1 MKSELMQFFMFQF
14 SVATGINQLLGRI
27 SAKFKFCNK
36 KYSNNFV
43 ELLVVFGVSLFMMLS
58 CGGSGGSGVSSGSG
72 DSSNIPDAVL
82 STYYRDIDDDGY
94 GDPNNSIEANSQP
107 TGYVSVNTDCND
119 IDADIH
125 PDAIEICKDGI
136 NQDCNEY
143 VDCDEKLTPN
153 QKIFDSVE
161 FEEWEDYE
169 IDLSSNGDLEIKL
182 VNLSDDVDLYVK
194 RGDLPKFDDYDCESQ
209 YSGIME
215 ETCSLENEGNNT
227 WYVSVYGYFAGSY
240 ELHVLFILPIWYID
254 SDGDGYGDPN
264 NSIEADSQPVG
275 YVLDDTD
282 CDDSDAEIY
291 PDAIEICN
299 DGIDQNCDGD
309 PDCPKGYPP
318 TVPNQPPIGGVPKPP
333 TIPNQP
339 PIGEVPKPP
348 TIPNQP
354 PIGEVPKPPTIPY

>member
-1 MKSELMQFFMFQF
+1 MKSELIQFFMFLY
-14 SVATGINQLLGRI
+14 SVATGINQLHGGI
-27 SAKFKFCNK
+27 SAKFKSCNK
-36 KYSNNFV
+36 KYSSNFV

-58 CGGSGGSGVSSGSG
+58 CGGSGGSGVSGVSSGSG

-94 GDPNNSIEANSQP
+94 GDPNNSIEADSQP

-119 IDADIH
+119 NDADIH

-161 FEEWEDYE
+161 FEEWVDYE
-169 IDLSSNGDLEIKL
+169 IDLSSKGDLEIKL

-194 RGDLPKFDDYDCESQ
+194 RGNLPKFDDYDCISQ

-282 CDDSDAEIY
+282 CDDNDAEIY

-299 DGIDQNCDGD
+299 DGIDQNCDGE
-309 PDCPKGYPP
+309 PDCPNRYPP
-318 TVPNQPPIGGVPKPP
+318 TV
-333 TIPNQP
+333 
-339 PIGEVPKPP
+339 
-348 TIPNQP
+348 PNQP